1 MGASTQPLPAGH
13 SQPPLGS
20 NLNPY
25 FVHTLP
31 SRPDDPTENE
41 RLWEYIK
48 TWTTRMEFNTYKT
61 FIDGIMC
68 CDPQLTRG
76 CKEFELRLPF
86 PGVDSYTLLKVATQV
101 FLACNCGC
109 VSFNPCCKQDDG
121 YAQEKQSKGGAKRC
135 ADDSRLGQDPAAD
148 DALDGLLVQ
157 LSGLHSGISVLP
169 YIKEILSKFTD
180 IPLKPD
186 GPSKNCSGLLVT
198 KLQYPCLLELIWSYW
213 HEEGML
219 VQSMNAIGRRFQN
232 LRGTRASDPLSRL
245 DLSPL
250 RPLNN
255 LLWAYIQD
263 EQHRLTVIRRAY
275 EYDHHYGLRLM
286 GKAVPDLQPAD
297 SRSKFL
303 AAFHALLNQAWEYYR
318 ERSDTNVVPDGFP
331 LLNALKEV
339 HLLLA
344 EGAHNQFGD
353 LPWTARHEMFMQQ
366 WILARPEL
374 RDFLGGRAM
383 VPYTEA
389 WMDRVDSMNRM
400 QGWTDVTVTH
410 FRDLGVYGEQI
421 LLGARYGNWNTINTE
436 QTATAWADAFRPQVQ
451 GYIHAYRAVT
461 GADLTATPV
470 SSRLPAQLIR
480 QRLTAASNNGQQPA
494 ALPSG
499 AAVEI
504 RSRSNV
510 RR

>member
-1 MGASTQPLPAGH
+1 MGISIPATSAPPGSLANPLFIHSLPAE
-13 SQPPLGS
+13 
-20 NLNPY
+20 
-25 FVHTLP
+25 
-31 SRPDDPTENE
+31 PDDQTKYKL
-41 RLWEYIK
+41 LWKYILD
-48 TWTTRMEFNTYKT
+48 WTGQMEFNKYKE
-61 FIDGIMC
+61 FVDGIMC
-68 CDPQLTRG
+68 CNPQLTRG

-101 FLACNCGC
+101 FLACRCGC
-109 VSFNPCCKQDDG
+109 VSFDPCCRDG
-121 YAQEKQSKGGAKRC
+121 DTYTTQKTGERASKSGKRC
-135 ADDSRLGQDPAAD
+135 ADDTRLGQDPV
-148 DALDGLLVQ
+148 DALDGLLVP
-157 LSGLHSGISVLP
+157 LLGNAGGPNVLP
-169 YIKEILSKFTD
+169 YFKEIFSKFSD
-180 IPLKPD
+180 IPLKFD
-186 GPSKNCSGLLVT
+186 GSGENCTGLLVT

-232 LRGTRASDPLSRL
+232 LRGPRENDPLSRL

-250 RPLNN
+250 RPLSN
-255 LLWAYIQD
+255 LLWAYVQD

-275 EYDHHYGLRLM
+275 EYDHHYGLRLL

-303 AAFHALLNQAWEYYR
+303 EAFHALLNQAWEYYR

-353 LPWTARHEMFMQQ
+353 LPWTARHEMLMQQ

-383 VPYTEA
+383 VPYVEP
-389 WMDRVDSMNRM
+389 WMDRVDSMKRM
-400 QGWTDVTVTH
+400 QGWNDVTVTH
-410 FRDLGVYGEQI
+410 FRDLGVFGEQI
-421 LLGARYGNWNTINTE
+421 LLGVRYGNWNTINTE
-436 QTATAWADAFRPQVQ
+436 GTATAWADAFRAQIQ

-461 GADLTATPV
+461 GADLTIVPIN
-470 SSRLPAQLIR
+470 SRLPAQLIR
-480 QRLTAASNNGQQPA
+480 QRLTAASTNGQQPA

-499 AAVEI
+499 AAVVV